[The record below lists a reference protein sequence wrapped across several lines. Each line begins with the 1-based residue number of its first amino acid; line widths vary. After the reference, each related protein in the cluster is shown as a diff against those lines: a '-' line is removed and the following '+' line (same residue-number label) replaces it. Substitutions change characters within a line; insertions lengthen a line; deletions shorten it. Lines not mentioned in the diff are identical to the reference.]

1 MLDSYEES
9 CQLNSNVVK
18 DGDKYDYPS
27 VGQAAKI
34 LNEKNIML
42 ALTISVDDDDDFD
55 ISHVESSYNDLAS
68 LIPNSLVEKMS
79 SSKNVDQLANQIYE
93 AYKNLS
99 ERAFVDLSVLP
110 TSGYPFK
117 WRIKSTE
124 HFDKNGR
131 PVSHEDCTTEC
142 EQVLP
147 GHSVR
152 YTTLVEHV
160 PGTGLGRR
168 VRAPEIRIGVVEER
182 LEVDMQLI
190 EHCECENN
198 DVNAERCENNDLTC
212 GVCDC
217 GEDYTDEECRVDED
231 KPPCQNVGDCVC
243 GVCHVSS

>member
-1 MLDSYEES
+1 MLDRYEES
-9 CQLNSNVVK
+9 CQLKSNVVK

-42 ALTISVDDDDDFD
+42 ALTISVDNDDVD

-99 ERAFVDLSVLP
+99 ERAFVDLSALP

-131 PVSHEDCTTEC
+131 PVRHEAEL
-142 EQVLP
+142 Q
-147 GHSVR
+147 
-152 YTTLVEHV
+152 
-160 PGTGLGRR
+160 
-168 VRAPEIRIGVVEER
+168 IR
-182 LEVDMQLI
+182 
-190 EHCECENN
+190 
-198 DVNAERCENNDLTC
+198 
-212 GVCDC
+212 
-217 GEDYTDEECRVDED
+217 
-231 KPPCQNVGDCVC
+231 
-243 GVCHVSS
+243 